1 MAFETFSLAES
12 LNAASNAA
20 RTGLAMKQYG
30 DQKEQQQGIREA
42 RRDAATG
49 DPDSIKRLLAVDPEG
64 GGKIIDSLSKMDKL
78 GREKVKAQTAETA
91 KSMMWVMQGQND
103 QERSQRW
110 DQVSEYMKTT
120 NPEAPDLKGK
130 YSEGLAQQ
138 FIMKAMSVGEI
149 ADEFAFG
156 QVKVGMKDNKPVYF
170 ATNKQGQAQEIKG
183 VTPTEKDVKGT
194 SGGKGFEMKA
204 SDSNSIRA
212 AAAGLFG
219 GIWDPATG
227 RVSGVS
233 KDMTAK
239 VAAVSEEASRIYK
252 ESGGSKTHD
261 QAAAEAAR
269 KLGIDIKDLSKTGK
283 SIQDYLK
290 AQKSPKAE

>member
-30 DQKEQQQGIREA
+30 DQKEQQEVVRDA
-42 RRDAATG
+42 RRDADMG
-49 DPDSIKRLLAVDPEG
+49 DPESIKRLLAIDPDG
-64 GGKIIDSLSKMDKL
+64 GGKIIDSLSKMDKA
-78 GREKVKAQTAETA
+78 GREKAKAQSEETA
-91 KSMMWVMQGQND
+91 KAMMWVMQGQDEN
-103 QERSQRW
+103 ERSQRW
-110 DQVSEYMKTT
+110 DQVSDYMKTT
-120 NPEAPDLKGK
+120 NPKSPDLKGQF
-130 YSEGLAQQ
+130 SEGMAQK
-138 FIMKAMSVGEI
+138 FIMQAMSVGEI

-156 QVKVGMKDNKPVYF
+156 QVKVGMKDGKAVYF

-183 VTPTEKDVKGT
+183 VTPTEKDVKG
-194 SGGKGFEMKA
+194 SGKKGFEMKA

-252 ESGGSKTHD
+252 DSQGKKTHD

-269 KLGIDIKDLSKTGK
+269 KLGIDIKDLSKAEN
-283 SIQDYLK
+283 SIQDYLNTLK
-290 AQKSPKAE
+290 AK